1 MMDDDRDNGRRKRS
15 SKEETKKMTTELFLG
30 GWRHSRAKHFVMASA
45 YSPRL
50 GPGVLGLTLN
60 SPSTQRHGQ
69 KYKKKKKQFEALR
82 FWGRVIIIG
91 SMLFFVFNVY
101 CIVAS
106 KLLPSL
112 GNPILDFLKT
122 DKYYSILFPLLIPTV
137 VFAIYLNWLS
147 MKFYRHN

>member
-1 MMDDDRDNGRRKRS
+1 MC
-15 SKEETKKMTTELFLG
+15 
-30 GWRHSRAKHFVMASA
+30 
-45 YSPRL
+45 
-50 GPGVLGLTLN
+50 
-60 SPSTQRHGQ
+60 
-69 KYKKKKKQFEALR
+69 
-82 FWGRVIIIG
+82 G